1 MVGKATI
8 WAEVD
13 AEGRL
18 VLPAELAQRYG
29 LQPGARLRLD
39 EENNHIRVHRPVSHL
54 TKIYVEPSLRCN
66 LACRTCVRNTWAED
80 GEDMSEETF
89 AAILD
94 NVRRLSSAPG
104 VRRLS
109 SALGVP
115 AVRRLSSAPGAPDVR
130 RLSTAPDVFF
140 GGLGE
145 PLIHPRIDGWIRS
158 LKALGAR
165 VELITNGTMLT
176 RQRGRQL
183 IDAGLDVIW
192 ISIDGATPESYA
204 DVRLG
209 AELPRVVKNVRCFR
223 RMRPGGHHPRPEI
236 GVVFVAMR
244 RNIYELP
251 DVLRMARSLG
261 AKHFMVSNVLPY
273 DEAMQEEMLYDDT
286 LRSVTYMSSPWHAK
300 LNLPRMDFDEH
311 TQEALL
317 RAFDSD
323 YNVTFAGNS
332 LGGASDVCTF
342 IESGTISIGWDG
354 RVAPCLPLLHTHVS
368 YLHGKKRL
376 NRRHVLGNVRESD
389 LMEMWQDPEYVA
401 YRERVQS
408 FAFAPCTFCGG
419 CDLSEAN
426 EEDCLGNGF
435 PACGGCLWA
444 QGVIQCP

>member
-1 MVGKATI
+1 MVGKPTI

-13 AEGRL
+13 DEGRL
-18 VLPAELAQRYG
+18 VLPAELARQYG
-29 LQPGARLRLD
+29 LQPGARVRLD

-54 TKIYVEPSLRCN
+54 KKIYVEPSLRCN
-66 LACRTCVRNTWAED
+66 LACRTCVRNVWAEE
-80 GEDMSEETF
+80 GEDMSDETF
-89 AAILD
+89 AAVLD
-94 NVRRLSSAPG
+94 NVRRLT
-104 VRRLS
+104 
-109 SALGVP
+109 
-115 AVRRLSSAPGAPDVR
+115 APDVR
-130 RLSTAPDVFF
+130 RPAPGPDVFF

-145 PLIHPRIDGWIRS
+145 PMIHCHIADWIRA
-158 LKALGAR
+158 LKELGAR
-165 VELITNGTMLT
+165 VEMITNGTMLT

-209 AELPRVVKNVRCFR
+209 AELPRVLENVRLFR
-223 RMRPGGHHPRPEI
+223 KMRPGGHHPRPEI
-236 GVVFVAMR
+236 GVVFVAMQ
-244 RNIYELP
+244 RNIHELP
-251 DVLRMARSLG
+251 DVLRLARSLG
-261 AKHFMVSNVLPY
+261 AKHFMVTNVLPY
-273 DEAMQEEMLYDDT
+273 DEATQEETLYDDT

-300 LNLPRMDFDEH
+300 LNLPRVDFDETTH
-311 TQEALL
+311 EALL
-317 RAFDSD
+317 RAFGSD

-354 RVAPCLPLLHTHVS
+354 SVAPCLPLLHTHVS
-368 YLHGKKRL
+368 YLHGKERL
-376 NRRHVLGNVRESD
+376 NRRHVLGNVRERD
-389 LMEMWQDPEYVA
+389 LIEIWQDPEYVA

-426 EEDCLGNGF
+426 KEDCLGNGF

>member
-1 MVGKATI
+1 MIGKPTV

-13 AEGRL
+13 EEGRL
-18 VLPAELAQRYG
+18 VMPPELAVRYG
-29 LQPGARLRLD
+29 LQPGARVRLD
-39 EENNHIRVHRPVSHL
+39 EENNHVRVHRPVSHL
-54 TKIYVEPSLRCN
+54 AKIYVEPSLRCN
-66 LACRTCVRNTWAED
+66 LACRTCVRNTWAEE
-80 GEDMSEETF
+80 GGDMSGETF

-94 NVRRLSSAPG
+94 SACA
-104 VRRLS
+104 VS
-109 SALGVP
+109 P
-115 AVRRLSSAPGAPDVR
+115 APEI
-130 RLSTAPDVFF
+130 FF

-145 PLIHPRIDGWIRS
+145 PLIHRQIAGWISEARG
-158 LKALGAR
+158 LGAH

-176 RQRGRQL
+176 ERRGRQL

-192 ISIDGATPESYA
+192 VSIDGATPESYA

-209 AELPRVVKNVRCFR
+209 AELPRVVENVRRFR
-223 RMRPGGHHPRPEI
+223 KMRPGGHRPRPEI
-236 GVVFVAMR
+236 GVVFVAMQ
-244 RNIYELP
+244 RNIHELP
-251 DVLRMARSLG
+251 DVLRLARSLG
-261 AKHFMVSNVLPY
+261 AKRFMTSNILPY
-273 DEAMQEEMLYDDT
+273 DEALQKETLYDET

-300 LNLPRMDFDEH
+300 LNLPRMEIDDRTED
-311 TQEALL
+311 ALL

-342 IESGTISIGWDG
+342 IESGTISVGWDG
-354 RVAPCLPLLHTHVS
+354 SVAPCLPLLHTHVS
-368 YLHGKKRL
+368 YLHGKERL
-376 NRRHVLGNVRESD
+376 NRRHVLGNVRERD
-389 LMEMWQDPEYVA
+389 LTAIWQDLEYVA

-419 CDLSEAN
+419 CELSESN

>member
-1 MVGKATI
+1 MVGKPTI

-13 AEGRL
+13 EEGRL
-18 VLPAELAQRYG
+18 ILPAEVAQRYG
-29 LQPGARLRLD
+29 LQPGAQVRLD
-39 EENNHIRVHRPVSHL
+39 EENGNIRVHRPVSHL
-54 TKIYVEPSLRCN
+54 NKIYVEPSLRCN

-80 GEDMSEETF
+80 GGDMSEETF

-94 NVRRLSSAPG
+94 DVSRLLA
-104 VRRLS
+104 
-109 SALGVP
+109 
-115 AVRRLSSAPGAPDVR
+115 
-130 RLSTAPDVFF
+130 TPDVFF

-145 PLIHPRIDGWIRS
+145 PLIHRQIAAWIRA
-158 LKALGAR
+158 LKEVGAS

-176 RQRGRQL
+176 ERRGRQL

-192 ISIDGATPESYA
+192 VSIDGATPESYA

-209 AELPRVVKNVRCFR
+209 AELPRIVENVRHFR
-223 RMRPGGHHPRPEI
+223 KIRPGGHHPRPEI

-244 RNIYELP
+244 RNVHELP
-251 DVLRMARSLG
+251 NVLHLARSLG
-261 AKHFMVSNVLPY
+261 AKRFMVSNVLPY
-273 DEAMQEEMLYDDT
+273 SEEMLEETLYDDT

-300 LNLPRMDFDEH
+300 LKLPRMDFDERTH
-311 TQEALL
+311 DALL

-342 IESGTISIGWDG
+342 IQSGTISIGWDG

-368 YLHGKKRL
+368 YLHGKERI
-376 NRRHVLGNVRESD
+376 NRRHVLGNVREQG
-389 LMEMWQDPEYVA
+389 LMKIWRDPEYVA
-401 YRERVQS
+401 YRQRVQS

-419 CDLSEAN
+419 CELSEAN

-435 PACGGCLWA
+435 PSCGGCLWA
-444 QGVIQCP
+444 QGVIHCP